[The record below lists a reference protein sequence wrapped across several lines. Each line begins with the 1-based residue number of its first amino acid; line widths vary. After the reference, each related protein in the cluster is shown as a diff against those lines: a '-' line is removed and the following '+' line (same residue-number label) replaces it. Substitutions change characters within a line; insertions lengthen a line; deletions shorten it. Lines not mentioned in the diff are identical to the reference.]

1 MTELKVDQDSLDKMT
16 NAELISGIKSYK
28 DKIGT
33 ESNKEIIHKLEQELF
48 ARDWTQRW
56 L

>member
-16 NAELISGIKSYK
+16 NTELISGIKSYK

-33 ESNKEIIHKLEQELF
+33 ENNKQVIHKLEQELF
-48 ARDWTQRW
+48 SRDWTKRW